1 MSTKSKRLVREIA
14 ALGKANDHLRVVLLR
29 HKKALALNV
38 KRIDSGGWTVAATKA
53 GAPVIRSELTD
64 AMDDFERA
72 RHDVRLAFFAL
83 GAEQGKSMSEMGR
96 ALGVSRQL
104 ASRLAAEAKDAGY

>member
-1 MSTKSKRLVREIA
+1 MSTKSKRLTRQVA
-14 ALGKANDHLRVVLLR
+14 ALGDANDHLRAVLLR

-38 KRIDSGGWTVAATKA
+38 KRIESGEWTGAATRA

-64 AMDDFERA
+64 AMDDFEKA
-72 RHDVRLAFFAL
+72 RHEVRLAFFTL
-83 GAEQGKSMSEMGR
+83 GAEQGKSKSEMGR

-104 ASRLAAEAKDAGY
+104 ASRLAAESEDAGY